1 LEPAFEA
8 AYVGT
13 LMGLVKAGLG
23 VAIVPGYATALADP
37 AFVSW
42 SRLERPVI
50 EREVFRVHRSGPLL
64 SPSVQAFH
72 SFVLEQL
79 GLELAGVAAEVGNP
93 NTRSKVHVK
102 VKV

>member
-1 LEPAFEA
+1 
-8 AYVGT
+8 
-13 LMGLVKAGLG
+13 MGLVKAGLG

-50 EREVFRVHRSGPLL
+50 EREVFRVHRSGPSL